1 MHHQVPGEPIKSK
14 KSKKSQHKYTYGGF
28 YRIKAKNSYLKGV
41 VGTDIKLTLS
51 QKIRIL
57 FAKGISVCLFGSEFE
72 GRDIQ

>member
-1 MHHQVPGEPIKSK
+1 MHHQVPGEPVKRK
-14 KSKKSQHKYTYGGF
+14 KSKHKYTDGGF

-57 FAKGISVCLFGSEFE
+57 FSTGISVCLFGSEFE